1 MKPNTVPAAGEAMP
15 RKPDNAAIAYAAL
28 QLQDRVHNAM
38 MFARVFD
45 DFLSDRTI
53 AVAGAR
59 MELSEDEIDALSF
72 LSNQSRM
79 AAYEL
84 SWAYGKAMNGE
95 TCE

>member
-1 MKPNTVPAAGEAMP
+1 MKPNTVPAGGEAVP

-53 AVAGAR
+53 AVAGTR
-59 MELSEDEIDALSF
+59 MELSEDDIDALSF

-79 AAYEL
+79 ATYDLSRAYE
-84 SWAYGKAMNGE
+84 KAMGGE
-95 TCE
+95 AAE